1 MINVI
6 TVSDNIKI
14 ISTLSKIFDNNTE
27 INASF
32 SQINDVTK
40 NLFENDKIN
49 LVIFTELISE
59 KENNDL
65 LQIIST
71 KKIPSLFILN
81 ANQISNLPSETIYNN
96 FMIYPINHTI
106 ELLSRIKRLAL
117 KNTNNLTKSNA
128 FKRYQIT
135 NKHVIFLPCE
145 NT

>member
-96 FMIYPINHTI
+96 FMIYHFFFPK
-106 ELLSRIKRLAL
+106 LRS
-117 KNTNNLTKSNA
+117 
-128 FKRYQIT
+128 FK
-135 NKHVIFLPCE
+135 KGLEVWMGDSSSFP
-145 NT
+145 

>member
-65 LQIIST
+65 LQLIST

-81 ANQISNLPSETIYNN
+81 ANQSSNLPSETIYNN
-96 FMIYPINHTI
+96 FRKLFNFYVFNMSVFKFFNFLVNFQKITYAII
-106 ELLSRIKRLAL
+106 RFIKI
-117 KNTNNLTKSNA
+117 KV
-128 FKRYQIT
+128 F
-135 NKHVIFLPCE
+135 
-145 NT
+145 

>member
-49 LVIFTELISE
+49 LVIF
-59 KENNDL
+59 
-65 LQIIST
+65 
-71 KKIPSLFILN
+71 
-81 ANQISNLPSETIYNN
+81 
-96 FMIYPINHTI
+96 
-106 ELLSRIKRLAL
+106 
-117 KNTNNLTKSNA
+117 
-128 FKRYQIT
+128 
-135 NKHVIFLPCE
+135 C
-145 NT
+145 

>member
-59 KENNDL
+59 KENRKEYR
-65 LQIIST
+65 T
-71 KKIPSLFILN
+71 WR
-81 ANQISNLPSETIYNN
+81 T
-96 FMIYPINHTI
+96 
-106 ELLSRIKRLAL
+106 
-117 KNTNNLTKSNA
+117 
-128 FKRYQIT
+128 
-135 NKHVIFLPCE
+135 
-145 NT
+145 